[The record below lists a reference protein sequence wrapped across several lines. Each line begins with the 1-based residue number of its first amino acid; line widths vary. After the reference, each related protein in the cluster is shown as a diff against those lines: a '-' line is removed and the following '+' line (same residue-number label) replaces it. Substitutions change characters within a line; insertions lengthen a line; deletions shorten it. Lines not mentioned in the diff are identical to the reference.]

1 MTRPRSASATVK
13 PPPPPDPTIS
23 PIENAISLSP
33 LSELGPN
40 VFTNT
45 RPQWQPIG
53 ARGIYGGSVI
63 AQCLLAAQL
72 TVPPNFVVHS
82 MHCYFVLA
90 GNSNIPI
97 IYHVDLVRSGRSF
110 HTRTVQAKQR
120 GNVIF
125 TTTLSFTIPLSTKF
139 EEGQGVG
146 RVVKHQP
153 TFPSGVKGPE
163 ECENELQVI
172 DRLVKSGRIDEEQA
186 ELARARYGQD
196 PFEFR
201 SVGVSPDLPQSPD
214 TPINSVPPAEKVMRQ
229 WVRSK
234 SPIKDPLFY
243 NPALAYISDSW
254 FIGTVGRVNPEARRD
269 KVGMMVSLD
278 HTIHFHAG
286 EKTRLDEWL
295 LLETRSSWAGEERG
309 LVRMNVWTQSGEL
322 LAQCLQE
329 GMVRLKDGRE
339 GTDVQ
344 HAAAGTSTPKELKES
359 AKL

>member
-1 MTRPRSASATVK
+1 MFGAPVNEPPGYPLMPLQQCPKPRFHPVVISGRDVGALVNEQPGYTVM
-13 PPPPPDPTIS
+13 S
-23 PIENAISLSP
+23 PIRCSA
-33 LSELGPN
+33 
-40 VFTNT
+40 
-45 RPQWQPIG
+45 
-53 ARGIYGGSVI
+53 
-63 AQCLLAAQL
+63 
-72 TVPPNFVVHS
+72 
-82 MHCYFVLA
+82 
-90 GNSNIPI
+90 
-97 IYHVDLVRSGRSF
+97 
-110 HTRTVQAKQR
+110 
-120 GNVIF
+120 
-125 TTTLSFTIPLSTKF
+125 TKF

-172 DRLVKSGRIDEEQA
+172 DRLVKSGRMNEEQA
-186 ELARARYGQD
+186 ELARARYSQD
-196 PFEFR
+196 PFEFC
-201 SVGVSPDLPQSPD
+201 SVGVSPDSPQSPD
-214 TPINSVPPAEKVMRQ
+214 TPINS
-229 WVRSK
+229 
-234 SPIKDPLFY
+234 DPLFY

-309 LVRMNVWTQSGEL
+309 LVRMNVWTQGGEL